1 MYLFTGNYIN
11 METDEKRSITF
22 ELDSQFFESE
32 KDVYKYAIGVAFENK
47 KYNEVFDS
55 LEFIAG

>member
-1 MYLFTGNYIN
+1 MH
-11 METDEKRSITF
+11 TDEKRTISI

-32 KDVYKYAIGVAFENK
+32 KDVYKFAIGVAFENK
-47 KYNEVFDS
+47 KDDEIFDS